1 MAALDPANPATA
13 IDISIASVPAVAE
26 RGLNATLMYDGDK
39 ENLSDSVL
47 ASKFGAIFD
56 EADNYRARFLP
67 EWQKAYL
74 QYNGDIGYTGRAE
87 WQSIVNIPLPYQAVQ
102 TSRSRIVDSLFSN
115 DDFFDILPYLKVD
128 DAKTALAKNVIKWQL
143 WKAEGRHKIGAA
155 VDDALICGNGYA
167 KVFFDRQME
176 ERTVVEREVVPLSPD
191 DAGWTTPGQDAY
203 QNVASFK
210 NRNYVTNRLRIDVP
224 IPTDVWK
231 DPTGRGEYIIHR
243 SRARVSDL
251 WNLCEDQKD
260 ASGNVVKAKVYD
272 RDVMR
277 LVTTGPTD
285 PQRDAEAS
293 VIRRDTPITLTSPMA
308 DVYEFWGNFRD
319 PANGALLYPNCV
331 ITFINK
337 TFVIRR
343 PETNPYR
350 HRMLPFVLFTS
361 ANQPHQV
368 YPYGILKQGLLIH
381 DAINRHTNVTL
392 DKQMLNAPMA
402 EADPQACRNPEQ
414 LMGSAPAMK
423 PGKILLR
430 KSADKQILYPVE
442 GFSAPTQEDFAIV
455 DRLKGEY
462 ASAVGSNEFVSAGV
476 AGTPERKT
484 KEEVQQKT
492 QAGQQVF
499 NAVATHIEQSAIS
512 PLLKMIYFLAVQ
524 YEQNFSDQ
532 TLAKMVGEDAEAQQ
546 FLAQVSQM
554 DDASRWEAMYLDAE
568 FRCTGISLAISRQD
582 KLNRL
587 TTLNKIA
594 AANPYV
600 GIFIDNP
607 VQMRLFLQLLD
618 LPKDVMVSNWQQ
630 MMGMVQNAQIQQ
642 MMQPQQTPSAQ
653 GTPGSNQHNTQE
665 EMAAGAHPPQAQA

>member
-1 MAALDPANPATA
+1 MGALDPTSPLIP
-13 IDISIASVPAVAE
+13 IDISIPSAPALPQ
-26 RGLNATLMYDGDK
+26 RGLRATLGYDGDK
-39 ENLSDSVL
+39 EGLDNATL
-47 ASKFGAIFD
+47 ASKFGAIFE

-67 EWQKAYL
+67 EMQKAYL
-74 QYNGDIGYTGRAE
+74 QYNGDVADRGRAE
-87 WQSIVNIPLPYQAVQ
+87 WQSVINIPLPFQAVS
-102 TSRSRIVDSLFSN
+102 TTRARIVDSLFSN
-115 DDFFDILPYLKVD
+115 DDFFDILPYLKID
-128 DAKTALAKNVIKWQL
+128 DAKTALAKNVIKWLL
-143 WKAEGRHKIGAA
+143 WKSGGRERIGTA
-155 VDDALICGNGYA
+155 VDDALICGSGYM
-167 KVFFDRQME
+167 KVFYDRLIE
-176 ERTVVEREVVPLSPD
+176 ERTVVDREVVPLSPD
-191 DAGWTTPGQDAY
+191 DAGWTTPGQDIY
-203 QNVASFK
+203 QNVAKFGT
-210 NRNYVTNRLRIDVP
+210 RNYVMNKLRLDVP

-231 DPTGRGEYIIHR
+231 DPTGRGEYMIHR
-243 SRARVSDL
+243 SRARISDL
-251 WNLCEDQKD
+251 WDLCEDQKD
-260 ASGNVVKAKVYD
+260 ASGNVVKPKVYD
-272 RDVMR
+272 RDVLR
-277 LVTTGPTD
+277 LVTTGPSD

-293 VIRRDTPITLTSPMA
+293 VIRRDTPITMTAPMV

-319 PANGALLYPNCV
+319 PATGVLLYSNCV
-331 ITFINK
+331 MTFVNK
-337 TFVIRR
+337 TFLIRR

-350 HRMLPFVLFTS
+350 HRMLPFVVFS
-361 ANQPHQV
+361 AANQPHQV

-381 DAINRHTNVTL
+381 DAVNRHTNVTL

-402 EADPQACRNPEQ
+402 EADPQAARNPEQ
-414 LMGSAPAMK
+414 LMGSSPSIK

-430 KSADKQILYPVE
+430 KSADKQILYPVT
-442 GFSAPTQEDFAIV
+442 GFAPPTQEDFAIV
-455 DRLKGEY
+455 DRMKQEY
-462 ASAVGSNEFVSAGV
+462 ASAVGANEFVSSGV

-484 KEEVQQKT
+484 KEEVQTKT

-499 NAVATHIEQSAIS
+499 NAVATHIEQAAIS

-532 TLAKMVGEDAEAQQ
+532 TLAKMVGDDQEAQQ
-546 FLAQVSQM
+546 FLQQIAQL

-568 FRCTGISLAISRQD
+568 FRCTGISMAISRQD

-630 MMGMVQNAQIQQ
+630 MMSMVQNAQIQQ
-642 MMQPQQTPSAQ
+642 MMNPQQPPSAQ

-665 EMAAGAHPPQAQA
+665 EMAAGAQPPQG